1 MINATLLQC
10 NGRAL
15 YYASHGDFKDK
26 NLMCGFSGFLTL
38 KADLDD
44 SPGLL
49 RRMGDAIYHRGPDD
63 NGEWFDGN
71 AGIGFSH
78 RRLAIIDVSAAGHQP
93 MASPCDRYVIAFN
106 GEIYNHLELRS
117 RLANEGRSF
126 CWAGHSDTETLLAC
140 FSAWGI
146 ESTLRATVGMFAIA
160 LWDRETRVLTLAR
173 DRMGEK
179 PLYWGWQDG
188 VLLFG
193 SELKCLKVHPAFKAQ
208 ISRNALALLMR
219 YNYIPAPY
227 SIYTGIAKLLPGHY
241 LQLSAGPISEESQP
255 IPFWEMNVAVEAG
268 IANPFNGTEEQAI
281 DALESELVQG
291 IGRQMLADVPLGAF
305 LSGGV
310 DSSTIVA
317 LMQKQS
323 SRPVKTFTIGFH
335 ESGYNEAEHALEVA
349 RHLGTE
355 HTEIYIQ
362 SSDALD
368 VIPRLP
374 GIYSEPFADS
384 SQIPTYLVSHLA
396 KQQVTV
402 ALSGDGGDELFG
414 GYNPYQ
420 FAPRMWG
427 VFDRLPLSLRG
438 AAASVMGLAPLP
450 GKMQKLLEVMGAPDR
465 EEFYRRLLSHWQH
478 PNQLVLGAF
487 EPPTLLNSKSSW
499 PSVDNYQNWMMAMDA
514 KTYMTDDI
522 LVKVDRAAMANSL
535 ETRVPMLDH
544 QVVELSWR
552 LPLSM
557 KIRDG
562 KGKWILRE
570 VLYRHVP
577 REMIERPKKGFSVP
591 IASWL
596 RGPLRDWAETLLQEQ
611 RLKKEGYFNSTIVRK
626 AWSDHLTGKA
636 NNSTKLWSILMFQAW
651 LEAQSS

>member
-1 MINATLLQC
+1 
-10 NGRAL
+10 
-15 YYASHGDFKDK
+15 
-26 NLMCGFSGFLTL
+26 MCGFSGFFTL
-38 KADLDD
+38 QADLDD
-44 SPGLL
+44 SARLL
-49 RRMGDAIYHRGPDD
+49 RKMGDAIYHRGPDD
-63 NGEWFDGN
+63 NGEWFDEN

-93 MASPCDRYVIAFN
+93 MASACGRYIIAFN
-106 GEIYNHLELRS
+106 GEIYNHLDLRA
-117 RLANEGRSF
+117 RLINEGHRF
-126 CWAGHSDTETLLAC
+126 GWVGHSDTETLLAC

-146 ESTLRATVGMFAIA
+146 ESTLRAMVGMFAIA

-193 SELKCLKVHPAFKAQ
+193 SELKCLKVHPAFNAQ
-208 ISRNALALLMR
+208 VSRNALALLMR
-219 YNYIPAPY
+219 YNYIPAPF
-227 SIYTGIAKLLPGHY
+227 SIYAGIAKLLPGHY
-241 LQLSAGPISEESQP
+241 LQFSTSQISRASEP
-255 IPFWEMNVAVEAG
+255 TPFWEINVAVETG
-268 IANPFNGTEEQAI
+268 ISNPFIGTEAQAI
-281 DALESELVQG
+281 DALESELTQS

-305 LSGGV
+305 LSGGI

-323 SRPVKTFTIGFH
+323 KRPVKTFTIGFH

-355 HTEIYIQ
+355 HTELYIQ

-368 VIPRLP
+368 VIPRMP
-374 GIYSEPFADS
+374 EIYSEPFADS

-396 KQQVTV
+396 RQHVTV

-414 GYNPYQ
+414 GYNPYR
-420 FAPRMWG
+420 FAPRMWS
-427 VFDRLPLSLRG
+427 VFEHLPLPLRN
-438 AAASVMGLAPLP
+438 AAASVMERFPIS
-450 GKMQKLLEVMGAPDR
+450 GKVQKLSEVMGAPDR
-465 EEFYRRLLSHWQH
+465 EEFYRRLLSHWQG
-478 PNQLVLGAF
+478 PNQLILGAL
-487 EPPTLLNSKSSW
+487 EPATSLNSKNSW

-544 QVVELSWR
+544 QVVELAWR
-552 LPLSM
+552 LPLNM

-562 KGKWILRE
+562 RGKWILRE

-577 REMIERPKKGFSVP
+577 RKMIERPKKGFSVP
-591 IASWL
+591 IGSWL
-596 RGPLRDWAETLLQEQ
+596 RGPLRDWAETLLQEK
-611 RLKKEGYFNSTIVRK
+611 RLEREGYFNCAMVRK
-626 AWSDHLTGKA
+626 AWSDHLAGKS
-636 NNSTKLWSILMFQAW
+636 NNATKLWGILVFQAW

>member
-1 MINATLLQC
+1 M
-10 NGRAL
+10 
-15 YYASHGDFKDK
+15 
-26 NLMCGFSGFLTL
+26 
-38 KADLDD
+38 
-44 SPGLL
+44 
-49 RRMGDAIYHRGPDD
+49 
-63 NGEWFDGN
+63 
-71 AGIGFSH
+71 
-78 RRLAIIDVSAAGHQP
+78 
-93 MASPCDRYVIAFN
+93 
-106 GEIYNHLELRS
+106 
-117 RLANEGRSF
+117 ANEGRSF